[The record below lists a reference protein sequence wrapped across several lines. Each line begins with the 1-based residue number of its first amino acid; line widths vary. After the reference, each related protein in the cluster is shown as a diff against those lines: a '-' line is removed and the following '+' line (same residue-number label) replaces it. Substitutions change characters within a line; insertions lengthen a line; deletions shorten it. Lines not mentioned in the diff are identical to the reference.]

1 MKIIATNKRAF
12 FDYQILDTYE
22 AGIALTG
29 DEVKSLRKNSA
40 NLSDAFAVPQGGEMV
55 LLNCYIAPYANA
67 YNKLDAG
74 TRRTR
79 KLLLKKKEILKLI
92 GDVSRKGLTIVPLKI
107 YFSDRGFVKVEIGIA
122 KHKNLFN
129 KKQAIKERDLDRETS
144 RAIKN
149 RTQD

>member
-1 MKIIATNKRAF
+1 MKIIASNKRAF
-12 FDYQILDTYE
+12 FDYHIIDTLE

-40 NLSDAFAVPQGGEMV
+40 NLSDAFAIPQGTEMV

-67 YNKLDAG
+67 YTKEDAG

-79 KLLLKKKEILKLI
+79 KLLLNKREILKLI

-107 YFSDRGFVKVEIGIA
+107 YFSDKGYVKVEIGVA

-129 KKQAIKERDLDRETS
+129 KKQALKERDIDRESS
-144 RAIKN
+144 RAIKD
-149 RTQD
+149 RMRD